1 MKRFFFF
8 ALITASL
15 LSCTR
20 KVDTRFRPAE
30 GNQYAAGFCLHDSAD
45 CCIATVFSPWDRT
58 QVMARYVLS
67 DSHADGRV
75 NRVAVT
81 SCTHVGMLAALN
93 RLNCLVGVCQP
104 SLVYTDLS
112 DCPSAGEPT
121 FDVGDGMN
129 PSVERLL
136 MTHPDAVMLSIFA
149 ADDPVSKRLEK
160 LGVRVIY
167 NNEWMESHPLARAE
181 WIRLIGAFV
190 GRRHEADS
198 IFNVVVAHYKTLCAE
213 ARYRQQR
220 VRTQPSIFSGQ
231 DFRGTWYVPSGDTYM
246 GMLFAD
252 AGASY
257 AYADDH
263 HEGSVPL
270 TMEQALQV
278 FADADVWVGVNARTM
293 EELRL
298 ASEKHTWLKAYKT
311 GRVYNFLKRSTP
323 DGANDFWE
331 RGVVH
336 PEEILSDL
344 IEVLYPPKNA
354 VNVKLYYIEPLRT
367 N

>member
-1 MKRFFFF
+1 MKQILYFI
-8 ALITASL
+8 LITL
-15 LSCTR
+15 CLISCTR
-20 KVDTRFRPAE
+20 KVDTRFQPAE
-30 GNQYAAGFCLHDSAD
+30 GNKYAAGFRLQDSAD

-67 DSHADGRV
+67 NSNADAMPVVR
-75 NRVAVT
+75 RMAVT
-81 SCTHVGMLAALN
+81 SCTHVGMLAALG
-93 RLNCLVGVCQP
+93 RLDCLVGVCQP

-112 DCPSAGEPT
+112 TCPSATEPT

-190 GRRHEADS
+190 GRRNEADS
-198 IFNVVVAHYKTLCAE
+198 IFCSVVANYKTLCAE
-213 ARYRQQR
+213 ARYRQEKR
-220 VRTQPSIFSGQ
+220 KSPPSIFSGQ

-246 GMLFAD
+246 GTLFAD

-293 EELRL
+293 DELRQ

-311 GRVYNFLKRSTP
+311 GRVFNFLKRSTP

-344 IEVLYPPKNA
+344 IEVLYPQKKS
-354 VNVKLYYIEPLRT
+354 VKLYYTEPLQ
-367 N
+367 NK